1 MRYEFA
7 NVFVFIVVG
16 CAFILV
22 NNVISKLARPDVF
35 SSEKYIPYECGAD
48 PVGDAR
54 LKFNIR
60 FYTTA
65 LIFLLFDVE
74 IAFLFSQD
82 FVQRLV
88 DECERVPHGDSLTRR
103 VQPLRVAGVDGH
115 ARPDN
120 GLGQVHGGDVRL
132 LEMNQRLAKLIKEL
146 VGKLPA
152 RC

>member
-35 SSEKYIPYECGAD
+35 SSEKYIPYECGED
-48 PVGDAR
+48 PVDDAR

-74 IAFLFSQD
+74 IAFLFPWAVVFKQIGMIALVEMFI
-82 FVQRLV
+82 FVGVLLIGLAYV
-88 DECERVPHGDSLTRR
+88 WAKGDLDWVRAYRAVGEPETDLA
-103 VQPLRVAGVDGH
+103 PVAGT
-115 ARPDN
+115 
-120 GLGQVHGGDVRL
+120 
-132 LEMNQRLAKLIKEL
+132 
-146 VGKLPA
+146 PA
-152 RC
+152 DRDMTEAAD

>member
-22 NNVISKLARPDVF
+22 NNVISKLARPQVF
-35 SSEKYIPYECGAD
+35 SSEKYVPYECGED
-48 PVGDAR
+48 PVDDAR

-74 IAFLFSQD
+74 IAFLFPWAVVFKQIGLIALVEMFI
-82 FVQRLV
+82 FVGVLLIGLAYVWAKGDLDWVRTYRSV
-88 DECERVPHGDSLTRR
+88 DGPEVAPAPS
-103 VQPLRVAGVDGH
+103 AGVAVGH
-115 ARPDN
+115 DMAEAAD
-120 GLGQVHGGDVRL
+120 
-132 LEMNQRLAKLIKEL
+132 
-146 VGKLPA
+146 
-152 RC
+152 

>member
-35 SSEKYIPYECGAD
+35 SSEKYIPYECGED

-74 IAFLFSQD
+74 IAFLFPWAVVFKQIGMIALVEMFI
-82 FVQRLV
+82 FVGVLLIGLAYV
-88 DECERVPHGDSLTRR
+88 WAKGDLDWVRAYR
-103 VQPLRVAGVDGH
+103 AVEAPEADPAPVAGT
-115 ARPDN
+115 
-120 GLGQVHGGDVRL
+120 
-132 LEMNQRLAKLIKEL
+132 
-146 VGKLPA
+146 PA
-152 RC
+152 GRDMTEAAD

>member
-35 SSEKYIPYECGAD
+35 SSEKYIPYECGED
-48 PVGDAR
+48 PVDDAR

-74 IAFLFSQD
+74 IAFLFPWAVVFKQIGMIALVEMFI
-82 FVQRLV
+82 FVGVLLIGLAYV
-88 DECERVPHGDSLTRR
+88 WAKGDLDWVRAYR
-103 VQPLRVAGVDGH
+103 AVGEPEADPAPVAGT
-115 ARPDN
+115 
-120 GLGQVHGGDVRL
+120 
-132 LEMNQRLAKLIKEL
+132 
-146 VGKLPA
+146 PA
-152 RC
+152 DRDMTEAAD

>member
-35 SSEKYIPYECGAD
+35 SSEKYIPYECGED

-74 IAFLFSQD
+74 IAFLFPWA
-82 FVQRLV
+82 V
-88 DECERVPHGDSLTRR
+88 SLG
-103 VQPLRVAGVDGH
+103 AI
-115 ARPDN
+115 
-120 GLGQVHGGDVRL
+120 GLFGFWSMVLFLGILTIGFIYEWKKGA
-132 LEMNQRLAKLIKEL
+132 LEWE
-146 VGKLPA
+146 
-152 RC
+152 